1 MRTILK
7 FVKIAVDMVMLC
19 LFIYLMCY
27 REIRAL
33 GLHAIMGTVL
43 FALFFA
49 HHLLNYKWYKVMFKG
64 KYKCKRVILLL
75 LNTALWIAMT
85 VMLISSFMMS
95 GAVVDFGI
103 AMTQFGRDLHICST
117 AWGFV
122 IMALHLGFHLHA
134 LLRKAERKSKGKL
147 WEYAVYVAVIAL
159 ALVGLFGFW
168 KSGLLQDMFLIIVIK
183 EPVSV
188 QTLCLEYVGTV
199 LLFSILMHSLLLL
212 HEIISKA
219 KNRYIVK

>member
-1 MRTILK
+1 MKTILK
-7 FVKIAVDMVMLC
+7 FVKIAVDIVMLC

-33 GLHAIMGTVL
+33 GLHAIIGTVL
-43 FALFFA
+43 FGLFFA

-64 KYKCKRVILLL
+64 KYKSKRVILLL

-103 AMTQFGRDLHICST
+103 GMTQFGRDLHICST

-122 IMALHLGFHLHA
+122 IMALHLGFHLHV
-134 LLRKAERKSKGKL
+134 LLRKAERKNKDKL
-147 WEYAVYVAVIAL
+147 WDCAVYATVIAF
-159 ALVGLFGFW
+159 AVVGLFAFW
-168 KSGLLQDMFLIIVIK
+168 KSGLLQDMFLIMVIK
-183 EPVSV
+183 EPVSA
-188 QTLCLEYVGTV
+188 QKLSLEYIGTV
-199 LLFSILMHSLLLL
+199 LLFSILMHGLLLL
-212 HEIISKA
+212 QEAISKVR
-219 KNRYIVK
+219 NCYRVN